1 MGAWGACLLWI
12 ARNVSRRGRGALEE
26 ECSRTRRQKVLET
39 RIVRGFDILAEG
51 HARGERKKKRE
62 KRKRK
67 RKRKGE
73 RISSALVR
81 AFRRLDERMKKIEF
95 VFLSW

>member
-1 MGAWGACLLWI
+1 MSFVDREKRIEKGEG
-12 ARNVSRRGRGALEE
+12 RTRGRMQPNPATEGE
-26 ECSRTRRQKVLET
+26 KVLET

-81 AFRRLDERMKKIEF
+81 AFRRLDERMKKIGF